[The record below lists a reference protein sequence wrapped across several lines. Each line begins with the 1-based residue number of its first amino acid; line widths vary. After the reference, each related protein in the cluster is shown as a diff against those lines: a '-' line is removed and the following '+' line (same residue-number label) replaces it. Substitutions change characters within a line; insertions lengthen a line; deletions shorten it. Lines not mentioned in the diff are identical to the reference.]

1 MGLLTKLLFKLPDP
15 GMTVQKVTIISG
27 VITSLLKAHAT
38 PQDISRYSL
47 GIHQQRAPIR
57 QFSDKYIRSVKVL
70 VCIKICH
77 FYLVRLGLFLV
88 YTLPSPSNMNERN
101 KICDSD
107 LSQDTPGT
115 LHTHNHIVY
124 SALHVS

>member
-1 MGLLTKLLFKLPDP
+1 MGLLPKLLFKLSDP
-15 GMTVQKVTIISG
+15 GMTVQKVKIISG
-27 VITSLLKAHAT
+27 IITSLLKAHAG

-47 GIHQQRAPIR
+47 GIDQQRAHIR
-57 QFSDKYIRSVKVL
+57 QFSDKYIRSVKIL

-88 YTLPSPSNMNERN
+88 YTLPSLSNTNERN

-115 LHTHNHIVY
+115 LYTHNHVIY